1 MQDSNKDRRELLMMK
16 QDPEKYEDNCFRAAK
31 EKYAKPVTKAD
42 DFFYCFKW
50 VLLLVGVAAVL
61 VIFVVLQAKNV
72 GTEDLRVVL
81 VSCDHPF
88 AEYEKPLK
96 EILEKHCPDANSNGK
111 ADIGVQTVDLTTRG
125 TGDEYDTAESEKL
138 IGELQEA
145 TAQMLI
151 SDEEFY
157 DYANSGSDDEG
168 DFFVDLSG
176 EFPEEVLFKGC
187 GLRVGKL
194 LKAPALP
201 DNLIIY
207 IRAELPGLNNTKQ
220 AEECRTRAL
229 EVIRAF
235 NNGG

>member
-50 VLLLVGVAAVL
+50 VLLLAGVAAVL
-61 VIFVVLQAKNV
+61 VIFVVLQSKNV
-72 GTEDLRVVL
+72 ETEDLRVL
-81 VSCDHPF
+81 LISCDHPF
-88 AEYEKPLK
+88 GEYEEPLK
-96 EILEKHCPDANSNGK
+96 GILGKRCPDVNGNGK
-111 ADIGVQTVDLTTRG
+111 ADIAVQTVDLTTRG
-125 TGDEYDTAESEKL
+125 TGDESDIAESEKL
-138 IGELQEA
+138 VDELRGA
-145 TAQMLI
+145 DAQMVI

-157 DYANSGSDDEG
+157 DYANSGSGDEG

-194 LKAPALP
+194 LKDSALP

-207 IRAELPGLNNTKQ
+207 VRAELPGLNNTKQ

-229 EVIRAF
+229 EIIRAF
-235 NNGG
+235 NSGG